1 MKAVN
6 FIHLCVQKFLIYLVL
21 SYKRYLSPF
30 LPGACRF
37 QPTCSEYM
45 IEALKKYGIFKGMY
59 LGIKRILRCH
69 PWGGSGFDPV
79 DPTEPHKDKTNL
91 L

>member
-1 MKAVN
+1 MKVVK
-6 FIHLCVQKFLIYLVL
+6 FIHICIQKFLIYLVML
-21 SYKRYLSPF
+21 YKKCLSPF
-30 LPGACRF
+30 LPGSCRF

-45 IEALKKYGIFKGMY
+45 IDALKKYGVFKGLY

-79 DPTEPHKDKTNL
+79 LDKESHKDKTNL

>member
-1 MKAVN
+1 MKVIK
-6 FIHLCVQKFLIYLVL
+6 FIHLSVQKSLIYLVIF
-21 SYKRYLSPF
+21 YKKYLSPF

-45 IEALKKYGIFKGMY
+45 IEALKKHGIIKGLY

-69 PWGGSGFDPV
+69 PWGGSGYDPV
-79 DPTEPHKDKTNL
+79 SDKESHKDKTNL